1 MAMAILGEDVLFA
14 VGDCRTLLM
23 CLLFEVLEIQGW
35 AAATAVGLGWG
46 LDPRE
51 NLRRGAGIPGT

>member
-1 MAMAILGEDVLFA
+1 

-35 AAATAVGLGWG
+35 AAATAVGLG
-46 LDPRE
+46 
-51 NLRRGAGIPGT
+51 